1 MGNAEEIVVTAIL
14 EGGRLMLGEQI
25 RSVIVEVIAQIVP
38 DEDLSNL
45 RGDIRIRDQIE
56 LDSMDFLDIIMELRK
71 RYGIEVPEDDY
82 IHMATLDGAVAYLEP
97 RMAHL

>member
-1 MGNAEEIVVTAIL
+1 MTK
-14 EGGRLMLGEQI
+14 EQI
-25 RSVIVEVIAQIVP
+25 KDTILKIIAQIIP

-45 RGDIRIRDQIE
+45 KGDIPIREQVE

-82 IHMATLDGAVAYLEP
+82 TQLATLDGSVAYLEP
-97 RMAHL
+97 RMREL

>member
-1 MGNAEEIVVTAIL
+1 MTKEQIKDTIL
-14 EGGRLMLGEQI
+14 EI
-25 RSVIVEVIAQIVP
+25 IAQIIP

-45 RGDIRIRDQIE
+45 KGDIPIREQVE

-82 IHMATLDGAVAYLEP
+82 MQLNTLDSSVAYLEP
-97 RMAHL
+97 RMRDL

>member
-1 MGNAEEIVVTAIL
+1 MTKEQIKDKIL
-14 EGGRLMLGEQI
+14 EI
-25 RSVIVEVIAQIVP
+25 IAQIMP

-45 RGDIRIRDQIE
+45 KGDIPLREQVE

-82 IHMATLDGAVAYLEP
+82 VHLDTLDGSVAYLEP
-97 RMAHL
+97 RMKNI

>member
-1 MGNAEEIVVTAIL
+1 MTREK
-14 EGGRLMLGEQI
+14 I
-25 RSVIVEVIAQIVP
+25 RSIIVEVISQILP

-71 RYGIEVPEDDY
+71 RYGVEVPEDDY
-82 IHMATLDGAVAYLEP
+82 IQLATLDGAVVYLEP

>member
-1 MGNAEEIVVTAIL
+1 MTREK
-14 EGGRLMLGEQI
+14 I
-25 RSVIVEVIAQIVP
+25 RSIIVEVISQILP

-71 RYGIEVPEDDY
+71 RYGVEVPEDDY
-82 IHMATLDGAVAYLEP
+82 IQLASLDGAVAYLEP

>member
-1 MGNAEEIVVTAIL
+1 MTKQ
-14 EGGRLMLGEQI
+14 QI
-25 RSVIVEVIAQIVP
+25 RETVLEIIAQIVP

-45 RGDIRIRDQIE
+45 KGDVPIREQVE

-82 IHMATLDGAVAYLEP
+82 TQLATLDGSVDYLEP
-97 RMAHL
+97 RMKDL